1 MAIDWTV
8 VPGTGA
14 TEFIDLTTADV
25 FLEEVWSQQ
34 LVHERQKK
42 LVFAANVDRR
52 QEQYLKKGQVL
63 RIGQISNLAARAKSA
78 NSAISYETITET
90 EATVTIN
97 NYYYAAFAMEDV
109 ITPMVSVNLVGQY
122 MPKIGYALAL
132 QEDSDIA
139 ALIDDGDITQTVGTL
154 ATNLTHDNLIRADQY
169 LNDAEAPEDE
179 RCIIISHA
187 EKAGFLKMDQFVHK
201 DYSDLRQ
208 GLLGGW
214 LGQYPIYVTGNTN
227 GDNTNGHD
235 CVMIHKSAIVHIQQ
249 IKPVIKTFWDIDYF
263 AAKVAALETYGHTVV
278 RPLQAVWLKAA

>member
-8 VPGTGA
+8 VPATGS

-25 FLEEVWSQQ
+25 YLEEVWSQL
-34 LVHERQKK
+34 LVSERQRK
-42 LVFAANVDRR
+42 LVFAGNVDRR

-63 RIGQISNLAARAKSA
+63 HIGQISNLAARSKSA
-78 NSAISYETITET
+78 NTAISYETITET
-90 EATVTIN
+90 EASVTIN

-109 ITPMVSVNLVGQY
+109 ITPMVSVDLVSKY
-122 MPKIGYALAL
+122 MPKLGYALAK
-132 QEDSDIA
+132 QEDDDLA
-139 ALIDDGDITQTVGTL
+139 ALIDDGTITQTVGTL
-154 ATNLTHDNLIRADQY
+154 ATNLTHDNLIRSDQY

-179 RCIIISHA
+179 RVIIISHA

-214 LGQYPIYVTGNTN
+214 LGMYPIFVTGNTN

-235 CVMIHKSAIVHIQQ
+235 CVMMHKSAIVHIQQ
-249 IKPVIKTFWDIDYF
+249 IKPVVKTYWDIDYF

-278 RPLQAVWLKAA
+278 QPAMAVWMKAA